1 MMDTR
6 LLRFFQNF
14 KNIFIMIKHTKLT
27 VTRLCYS
34 LFIEE
39 VKGLG
44 FLCGELGE
52 GATPLYQAARG
63 VVFHVGLGLHL
74 LYCWG
79 AGGGAKQSAEAAGGE
94 VTESQEGHRA
104 DRSAGEKQGGG
115 GHQPTRQPRN
125 YHQHL
130 MYSDIKHA
138 GSRGI
143 AEYFL
148 SLLIKYQW
156 YRTAKLL

>member
-6 LLRFFQNF
+6 LLRFHHNKTHQT
-14 KNIFIMIKHTKLT
+14 HSL
-27 VTRLCYS
+27 VSRLCYS

-63 VVFHVGLGLHL
+63 VVLHVGLGLHL
-74 LYCWG
+74 LYSWCT
-79 AGGGAKQSAEAAGGE
+79 GGGAKQSAEAADGE

-115 GHQPTRQPRN
+115 VTNQPDNQGTTTN
-125 YHQHL
+125 
-130 MYSDIKHA
+130 I
-138 GSRGI
+138 
-143 AEYFL
+143 
-148 SLLIKYQW
+148 
-156 YRTAKLL
+156 